1 MQETNFDIMEKAP
14 VSQAILKLSLPTVLS
29 TIISL
34 LYNLTDTYFIGLLD
48 DPIQLSAI
56 ALAFPAFTIIQAIGN
71 IFGNGAPAYISRC
84 LGFKDYE
91 EVRRVSAVSI
101 YTSAGLTLV
110 MTVLGFLFMDPILD
124 ALGTDGET
132 FGTTREYLQ
141 VIAGF
146 SIVMVLQVILPALLR
161 AEGRVKE
168 AVIGMVI
175 GTVLNII
182 LDPVFILLLGQG
194 VSGAAWATII
204 GNICAVVFY
213 IMVYLKSKTTLS
225 ILPRDFRPSTH
236 IFKEVLKIGLPMSLA
251 QIMISITTLIMN
263 NLAAVYGYYVISS
276 YGVASK
282 LSVMVA
288 MIMTGYVSGYMPF
301 AGYNFGAGN
310 FKRMLSA
317 FRFTVLTGTGLC
329 VVLMIPCVWL
339 APAYM
344 RAFTSVPEIIDVGIY
359 YLHATAFAMPL
370 FGLEFTLMSTFQ
382 AMGKAV
388 PAMIVNL
395 GRQCLFYIPFLYL
408 FNHLWQLDGLLY
420 AQTGADYLT
429 TLTALLLGIPL
440 LLKLYKERAEEGK
453 SNSGNETIQIQNGGK
468 DR

>member
-1 MQETNFDIMEKAP
+1 MQESNFDIMEKAP
-14 VSQAILKLSLPTVLS
+14 VPQAILKLSLPTVLS

-84 LGFKDYE
+84 LGSKEYE

-101 YTSAGLTLV
+101 YTSVGLTIV
-110 MTVLGFLFMDPILD
+110 MTVLGFLFMNPILD

-132 FGTTREYLQ
+132 FGITKDYLQ

-146 SIVMVLQVILPALLR
+146 SVVMVLQVILPALLR

-168 AVIGMVI
+168 AVVGMMI

-182 LDPVFILLLGQG
+182 LDPVFILALRQG

-204 GNICAVVFY
+204 GNIGAVAFYIVVF
-213 IMVYLKSKTTLS
+213 LRSKTTLS
-225 ILPRDFRPSTH
+225 ILPRDFRPSTD
-236 IFKEVLKIGLPMSLA
+236 IFREVLKIGFPMSLA
-251 QIMISITTLIMN
+251 QIMISVTTLIMN

-282 LSVMVA
+282 LSVMVS

-301 AGYNFGAGN
+301 AGYNYGSGN

-329 VVLMIPCVWL
+329 VALMSLCTWL
-339 APAYM
+339 GPAYM
-344 RAFTSVPEIIDVGIY
+344 RAFTSVQEIIDVGVY
-359 YLHATAFAMPL
+359 FLRATAFAMPL

-388 PAMIVNL
+388 QAMIVNL

-408 FNHLWQLDGLLY
+408 FNHLWQLDGLLF

-429 TLTALLLGIPL
+429 TFTALLLGIPL
-440 LLKLYKERAEEGK
+440 LRELHKGCAGEAKKKEDKE
-453 SNSGNETIQIQNGGK
+453 N
-468 DR
+468 

>member
-1 MQETNFDIMEKAP
+1 MQESNFDIMEKAP
-14 VSQAILKLSLPTVLS
+14 VPQAILKLSLPTVLS

-84 LGFKDYE
+84 LGSKEYE

-101 YTSAGLTLV
+101 YTSVGLTIV
-110 MTVLGFLFMDPILD
+110 MTAFGFLFMNPILD
-124 ALGTDGET
+124 ALGTDSET
-132 FGTTREYLQ
+132 FGITKDYLQ

-146 SIVMVLQVILPALLR
+146 SVVMVLQVILPALLR

-168 AVIGMVI
+168 AVVGMMI

-182 LDPVFILLLGQG
+182 LDPVFILVLGQG

-204 GNICAVVFY
+204 GNTCAVVFY
-213 IMVYLKSKTTLS
+213 IMVFLKSKTTLS
-225 ILPRDFRPSTH
+225 ILLRDFRPSSH
-236 IFKEVLKIGLPMSLA
+236 IFREVLKIGFPMSLA
-251 QIMISITTLIMN
+251 QIMISVTTLIMN

-282 LSVMVA
+282 LSVMVS

-301 AGYNFGAGN
+301 AGYNYGSGN

-329 VVLMIPCVWL
+329 VVLMSFCTWL
-339 APAYM
+339 GPAYM
-344 RAFTSVPEIIDVGIY
+344 RAFTSVPEIIDVGVFF
-359 YLHATAFAMPL
+359 LHATAFAMPL

-388 PAMIVNL
+388 QAMIVNL

-408 FNHLWQLDGLLY
+408 FNHLWQLDGLLF

-429 TLTALLLGIPL
+429 TFTALLLGIPL
-440 LLKLYKERAEEGK
+440 LRKLHKGCAGETKEKEDKE
-453 SNSGNETIQIQNGGK
+453 N
-468 DR
+468 